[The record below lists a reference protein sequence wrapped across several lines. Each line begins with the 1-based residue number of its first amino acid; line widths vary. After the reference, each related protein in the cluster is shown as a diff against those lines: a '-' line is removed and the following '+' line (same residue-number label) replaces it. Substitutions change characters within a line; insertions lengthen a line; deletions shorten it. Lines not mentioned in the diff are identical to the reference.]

1 MRFSDTQTKI
11 ILDIVAER
19 KRQDKLY
26 GKQRHDDGTWLQI
39 FMEEVGEMAQA
50 MQADKPWGKPT
61 DEGNIY
67 EEVIHSAAVLVA
79 YAEHLREDGH
89 HGKQS

>member
-1 MRFSDTQTKI
+1 MKFSDSQTKI

-26 GKQRHDDGTWLQI
+26 GKQRHDDGTWLMI
-39 FMEEVGEMAQA
+39 FIEEVGEIAQA
-50 MQADKPWGKPT
+50 MQSGETWEKES
-61 DEGNIY
+61 DEDNLY

-79 YAEHLREDGH
+79 FAEHLREAGRH
-89 HGKQS
+89 E